1 MKHFLHGRTQIPDA
15 QLCPPAPAADALRV
29 APFETASINPQ
40 IEIVKQGDKVTR
52 LIVTCSCGERIEIEC
67 LYPTAG

>member
-1 MKHFLHGRTQIPDA
+1 MKHYLHGRTQISEES
-15 QLCPPAPAADALRV
+15 LCAPTPPADALRV
-29 APFETASINPQ
+29 APFDTASTSPQ
-40 IEIVKQGDKVTR
+40 IEVVKKGDKVTG